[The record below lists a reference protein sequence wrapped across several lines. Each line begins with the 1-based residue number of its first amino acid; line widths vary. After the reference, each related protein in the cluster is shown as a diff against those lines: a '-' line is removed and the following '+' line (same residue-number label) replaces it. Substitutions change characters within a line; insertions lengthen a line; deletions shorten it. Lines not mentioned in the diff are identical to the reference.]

1 LIAVASL
8 PGISGT
14 IIRMN
19 TAKPDLTKAKRTI
32 LIADDDPAVLEYYR
46 KIFAADTGNS
56 LDLLGGNH
64 AVAEAEFDLVL
75 FSDSREL
82 LRWYEAAT
90 NQGFKAPV
98 CVLDIRMPGL
108 SGVEAASWIR
118 KLDGDIEIILCSAFS
133 DVGISQIRSGLKDG
147 FFYVRKPFG
156 KEEFYLLVQSLTL
169 NWRRKL
175 ELEAKEEALARA
187 NRQLAE
193 AREKAEAMVKVA
205 QQANLAKS
213 EFLANMSHEIRTPM
227 NGVIGMTRLLL
238 DTPLA
243 PNQRQYGE
251 LINQCGQS
259 LLDLINDILDF
270 SKIEAQRLEL
280 ESLDFDLRGLLE
292 DLMDLLAMRAQDKG
306 LEFTCIVDPEVPSL
320 VRGDPGRIRQVLTNL
335 VGNSIKFT
343 TQGDVTVRVILIAR
357 ADGIAYL
364 SFRVSDTGVGLSKK
378 AQGRLF
384 QPFTQADSSTTR
396 VYGGTGLGLSIC
408 KRLVELMGGE
418 ISVES
423 VEGKGSDFYFTLR
436 LTEQEAESVFP
447 FPEDA
452 PLEGRRIVVAES
464 FEANRTVLRQRL
476 EFLGCQVEEVVN
488 ADELL
493 ARLRR
498 EDLPTCECVIL
509 DSHLPGPDHLELG
522 GELKTLYPALKLALM
537 TPLGRNRVAMELETA
552 GFDAWLTKPI
562 RRSMLLDALETAFEG
577 GMRGAEPKLITR
589 GSMQESRNGRYR
601 ILVAEDNPVN
611 QLLMTELL
619 NSFGFRQEI
628 VSNGQEALDALRLG
642 DYDLVFMDCQMP
654 EMDGF
659 LATALLRDK
668 ESKVRNRAIPVVAL
682 TANAYKEDR
691 ERCLAVGMDDHLA
704 KPVQPEELL
713 AALEKW
719 LPKHGSRSDA

>member
-1 LIAVASL
+1 
-8 PGISGT
+8 
-14 IIRMN
+14 M
-19 TAKPDLTKAKRTI
+19 
-32 LIADDDPAVLEYYR
+32 LEYYR
-46 KIFAADTGNS
+46 KIFGTPDPGDS
-56 LDLLGGNH
+56 LDLLGQ
-64 AVAEAEFDLVL
+64 ASVVDAEFDLML

-82 LRWYEAAT
+82 LRWYEAAVAK
-90 NQGFKAPV
+90 GFKAPV

-108 SGVEAASWIR
+108 SGIEAAQWIR
-118 KLDGDIEIILCSAFS
+118 KIDVDIEIILCSAFS

-147 FFYVRKPFG
+147 FFYVRKPFA
-156 KEEFYLLVQSLTL
+156 KEEFYLLVQSLTI

-175 ELEAKEEALARA
+175 DLEAKEEALARA
-187 NRQLAE
+187 NRQLLE
-193 AREKAEAMVKVA
+193 SRERAEAMVKVA
-205 QQANLAKS
+205 QQANHAKS

-251 LINQCGQS
+251 LIQQCGQS

-270 SKIEAQRLEL
+270 SKIEAQRMEL

-343 TQGDVTVRVILIAR
+343 KEGEIVVRVVMITR

-364 SFRVSDTGVGLSKK
+364 SFRVSDTGIGIPKQARL
-378 AQGRLF
+378 RLF
-384 QPFTQADSSTTR
+384 QPFTQADSTTTR

-408 KRLVELMGGE
+408 KRLVEMMGGE

-436 LTEQEAESVFP
+436 LREQDEESVFP
-447 FPEDA
+447 FPEDP
-452 PLEGRRIVVAES
+452 PLLGRRILVAEAS
-464 FEANRTVLRQRL
+464 EANRTVLRQRL
-476 EFLGCQVEEVVN
+476 EFLGCKVEEALTGDAVH
-488 ADELL
+488 
-493 ARLRR
+493 ARLAR
-498 EDLPTCECVIL
+498 EDLPTIDAVIL

-522 GELKTLYPALKLALM
+522 GELKTLYPSLKLALM
-537 TPLGRNRVAMELETA
+537 TPIGRNRVVTELETA

-562 RRSMLLDALETAFEG
+562 RRSMLLDALETAFQEG
-577 GMRGAEPKLITR
+577 AHQAELRLITR
-589 GSMQESRNGRYR
+589 GSMQESRNCQFR

-611 QLLMTELL
+611 QLLMSELL
-619 NSFGFRQEI
+619 KSFGYRMEI
-628 VSNGQEALDALRLG
+628 VANGREALDALRLG

-659 LATALLRDK
+659 LATALLRDPA
-668 ESKVRNRAIPVVAL
+668 SKVRNHGIPVIAL
-682 TANAYKEDR
+682 TANAFKEDR

-713 AALEKW
+713 AAMDKW
-719 LPKHGSRSDA
+719 LPRNGSRSDSGLE